1 MLPVFRWCLCGLG
14 ALSSCALWA
23 QVATPQPEVDESK
36 IPEWVKRQA
45 RSPYRVIIDSNPV
58 KARPAAAKDDAGT
71 KAAAKKPPL
80 KTAAAAAPEADK
92 GALAPAATAITL
104 APASVATAAPSVA
117 PAAAV
122 ETATVP
128 APQQL
133 ASERVVDVA
142 PAPAATPA
150 TLAARIAPEEPP
162 PLTLLKRIEPLL
174 SPDLLDSR
182 LNTAKVVAAFTVTA
196 SGEVSNLS
204 IASTTDSRL
213 NRAVLRALQ
222 AWRYAPIPEAREHMV
237 SFAFATE

>member
-14 ALSSCALWA
+14 ALWSGAVWA
-23 QVATPQPEVDESK
+23 QAATPQPAVDESK

-45 RSPYRVIIDSNPV
+45 RSPYKVIIDSNTV
-58 KARPAAAKDDAGT
+58 KAKPAASKDEAGT
-71 KAAAKKPPL
+71 KGAAKKLPL

-92 GALAPAATAITL
+92 AAPPSAAAAITL
-104 APASVATAAPSVA
+104 PPASTATAAPSVA

-128 APQQL
+128 APQQP
-133 ASERVVDVA
+133 ATERVVDVA
-142 PAPAATPA
+142 PAAIPVAQS
-150 TLAARIAPEEPP
+150 ARIVPAEPP
-162 PLTLLKRIEPLL
+162 PLTLLKRIEPVL
-174 SPDLLDSR
+174 SPELLDSR
-182 LNTAKVVAAFTVTA
+182 LNTAKVVVAFTVTA

-222 AWRYAPIPEAREHMV
+222 AWRYAPIPEPREHMV